1 MTIKSTR
8 RNFIRKSLAASVT
21 MPVFNMALF
30 NEVEAASKKL
40 KGKSAS
46 DVASDE
52 TFWYQVQKA
61 YTVSPHFIN
70 LENGY
75 FSLVSDE
82 VLEAQLKNVQMINE
96 QPSMYMRTRQW
107 GDRANIK
114 RQLADFGG
122 VSPDEIAL
130 LRNTTEALNI
140 VIQGIEMN
148 AGDEAI
154 VSDQDYGSMLEAFEM
169 RAKRFGTVV
178 KKIRLPLHP
187 KSDEE
192 VVAAFEAA
200 ITPKTKVIHVTH
212 MINLS
217 GQILPVRK
225 IADMAHS
232 KGIEVISDSAHAFG
246 HIPYKIPDLDC
257 DYMGTSLHKWLGC
270 PLGLGMLYVKKEKIK
285 DLWPLMGDVNLPED
299 DIRKLEHIGTHPC
312 SADLAI
318 ANAIKFHNM
327 IGSERK
333 AARLHYLKSYWL
345 KKAQNIPNIIINTPA
360 EAERSCGIG
369 NVGVKG
375 ISPSKLADILYD
387 KYKVFTVAINHSAIK
402 GVRVTPHLYTTTHEL
417 DIFVKALE
425 EIGENM

>member
-1 MTIKSTR
+1 MNSR
-8 RNFIRKSLAASVT
+8 RNFIHKSLAASAAVP
-21 MPVFNMALF
+21 MFNMAFLGKI
-30 NEVEAASKKL
+30 EAATKPL
-40 KGKSAS
+40 IGKSAKE
-46 DVASDE
+46 VASDE
-52 TFWYQVQKA
+52 AFWYQVQKA

-75 FSLVSDE
+75 FSLVADE
-82 VLEAQLKNVQMINE
+82 VLEGQLKNIKMINE
-96 QPSMYMRTRQW
+96 QPSMYMRTKQW
-107 GDRANIK
+107 DDRAAIK
-114 RQLADFGG
+114 KQLANFGG

-140 VIQGIEMN
+140 VIQGIEMQ

-154 VSDQDYGSMLEAFEM
+154 ISTQDYGSMIEAFEM

-178 KKIRLPLHP
+178 KKIDLPLHP

-192 VVAAFEAA
+192 IVELFEAA
-200 ITPKTKVIHVTH
+200 ITPKTKVMLVTH
-212 MINLS
+212 LINLS

-225 IADMAHS
+225 IADMAH
-232 KGIEVISDSAHAFG
+232 KRGIEVISDSAHAFG

-257 DYMGTSLHKWLGC
+257 DYMGTSLHKWMGC

-285 DLWPLMGDVNLPED
+285 DLWPLMGDVNMPED

-333 AARLHYLKSYWL
+333 AARLFYLKDYWL
-345 KKAQNIPNIIINTPA
+345 QKAKNIPNIIINTPA
-360 EAERSCGIG
+360 EEGRSCGLG
-369 NVGVKG
+369 NVGVEG
-375 ISPSKLADILYD
+375 IEPSKLAKILYN
-387 KYKVFTVAINHSAIK
+387 KYKIFTVAINHPSIK

-417 DIFVKALE
+417 DSFVNALS
-425 EIGENM
+425 EIGESM